1 MPLFRVIAM
10 VLPLLLISL
19 LVAGSKDML
28 GGWNQ
33 TDNALSTVL
42 TLFLL
47 GPVVTLSLLVTEIV
61 RYYKKRQGE
70 RGKALLFIGL
80 AILFFIEAL
89 AVDFYLLTQLRM

>member
-61 RYYKKRQGE
+61 RYYKK
-70 RGKALLFIGL
+70 GKGSAARLCSSSAWRYFSLSKLSPSIF
-80 AILFFIEAL
+80 
-89 AVDFYLLTQLRM
+89 TC

>member
-47 GPVVTLSLLVTEIV
+47 GPVVTLSLLVAEIV

-70 RGKALLFIGL
+70 RGKTLLFIGL